1 MAELRTPSGST
12 LILTR
17 TDVRESLDMAECI
30 EAVERAFRLHGTGEA
45 PAPAVASVHVPE
57 GAFHVKAGV
66 LPVGNRSYF
75 VAKTNANFPR
85 NPSRYGLPTIQGTL
99 VVCDT
104 DRGTPLV
111 LMDSS
116 EITALRTAA
125 ATAVAAKHLS
135 RNDAT
140 RLAIIGCGL
149 QGESH
154 VRALSLV
161 RQVASVALYDL
172 NPDAARSLAGQV
184 ERDFSWKATVAASP
198 AEAAARAD
206 IVVTCTTSTEFL
218 LGADDVAAGAFVAG
232 VGVDSERKRE
242 LHPEL
247 LRRSKVVVDVL
258 AQCAAFGDLH
268 HAIEASVMQPDA
280 VYAELGAIVARRLP
294 GRESETEVIVFDS
307 TGMALQDVAAAS
319 LIYGRALTLGRG
331 TIVNFAQ

>member
-1 MAELRTPSGST
+1 
-12 LILTR
+12 
-17 TDVRESLDMAECI
+17 MAECI
-30 EAVERAFRLHGTGEA
+30 EAVERAFRLHGSGEA

-66 LPVGNRSYF
+66 LPVGNRAYF

-104 DRGTPLV
+104 ERGTPLA
-111 LMDSS
+111 LMDSI

-154 VRALSLV
+154 LRALSLV

-172 NPDAARSLAGQV
+172 NPDAARSLAGQA
-184 ERDFSWKATVAASP
+184 ERDFDWKATVAASP
-198 AEAAARAD
+198 AEAAAGAD
-206 IVVTCTTSTEFL
+206 IVVTCTTSSEFL
-218 LGADDVAAGAFVAG
+218 LGADDVAAGALVAG

-268 HAIEASVMQPDA
+268 HAIEAGIMTSGDTH
-280 VYAELGAIVARRLP
+280 AELGAVVAGSRP
-294 GRESETEVIVFDS
+294 GRESSDEVIVFDS
-307 TGMALQDVAAAS
+307 TGMALQDVAAAAVV
-319 LIYGRALTLGRG
+319 YERARARQCGMAVHLS
-331 TIVNFAQ
+331 Q